1 MRRSGNLQQKIT
13 ARAGIYFGL
22 DSRSRIGRP
31 GLNNNAEVTMSKSH
45 GSRAKGVRELALDHS
60 PSKLPE
66 PDFTHRFF

>member
-1 MRRSGNLQQKIT
+1 MRRSENLQQKIT

-22 DSRSRIGRP
+22 DSRSRIGRR
-31 GLNNNAEVTMSKSH
+31 GLNNNAEVTMSKSY

-60 PSKLPE
+60 PGKLPE